1 MDSVADTE
9 AAGTCGIHPGQ
20 QAYTNSLRRLES
32 GMATSEI
39 LHRPPSP
46 QAVPGRRSVVQ
57 AAGSPSTTATAFKS
71 VLIMATDVMAVI
83 AALYAAS
90 HLRLDHPFAGWIG
103 TGQAFSNA
111 TLVPAHLGY
120 LAWFVAALLIVSH
133 REGLYRP
140 AQIQSAWNE
149 ANRTVQASLMA
160 GLLLSG
166 SMYMT
171 HNTTISRAL
180 VVYLVLLTT
189 VLLCTSRAFWRHSMH
204 RRYER
209 GIDTRNVLIAGPSRV
224 GEVLRK
230 QMVRNRR
237 LGRNFKGFVEIGEGR
252 EAAAEPG
259 LIVGCLDD
267 IRALARQHFVD
278 EIIIADHCLTAEVI
292 DLIEAARE
300 LEIEVLVVPGFYDE
314 LTPEAPIEYLG
325 DFPVVALH
333 HRDDR
338 VIPLFAKRAV
348 DFVVSFGILIV
359 LAPTFLLVALA
370 VKLDSPGPVLYVS
383 DRIGRKGRLFHCFKF
398 RTMVADAERMKA
410 ALAAKNERDGILFKM
425 RNDPRITRVGR
436 LLRKYS
442 LDELPQI
449 LNVLL
454 GDMSLVGPRPPI
466 ASEVARYEVEH
477 FRRLEVLPGL
487 TGLWQ
492 VRARQDPSFERYV
505 ALDLAYV
512 ENWSLWLD
520 LKILVKTAEVVLR
533 GTGS

>member
-1 MDSVADTE
+1 
-9 AAGTCGIHPGQ
+9 
-20 QAYTNSLRRLES
+20 
-32 GMATSEI
+32 MATSEI
-39 LHRPPSP
+39 LQRPAGPR
-46 QAVPGRRSVVQ
+46 AVPERGLGARVAGR
-57 AAGSPSTTATAFKS
+57 PSTTAVAFRS
-71 VLIMATDVMAVI
+71 FLIMATDVVAVI
-83 AALYAAS
+83 AALCVAS
-90 HLRLDHPFAGWIG
+90 RLRLDHPFAGWASA
-103 TGQAFSNA
+103 GQAFSNS
-111 TLVPAHLGY
+111 TLVPGHLGY
-120 LAWFVAALLIVSH
+120 LVWFIAALLIVSH

-149 ANRTVQASLMA
+149 QNRTVQASLMA

-166 SMYMT
+166 AMYMT
-171 HNTTISRAL
+171 HNTTISRAV

-189 VLLCTSRAFWRHSMH
+189 VLLCISRAFWRRSMH

-230 QMVRNRR
+230 QIVRNRR
-237 LGRNFKGFVEIGEGR
+237 LGLNFKGFVEIADKR
-252 EAAAEPG
+252 ETAADPG
-259 LIVGCLDD
+259 LVVGSLNE
-267 IRALARQHFVD
+267 IRALARQHFID
-278 EIIIADHCLTAEVI
+278 KIIIADHCPTTEVI

-300 LEIEVLVVPGFYDE
+300 LEIELLVVPGFYDD

-338 VIPLFAKRAV
+338 AIPLFAKRVV
-348 DFVVSFGILIV
+348 DFAISLGILVV
-359 LAPTFLLVALA
+359 LAPTFLFVALA
-370 VKLDSPGPVLYVS
+370 VKLDSPGPVLYIS
-383 DRIGRKGRLFHCFKF
+383 DRIGRKGRVFHCYKF

-425 RNDPRITRVGR
+425 KNDPRITRVGR

-449 LNVLL
+449 LNVLR

-512 ENWSLWLD
+512 ENWSVWLD
-520 LKILVKTAEVVLR
+520 LKILVKTAEVVVR